1 MKKKGLIRKKEKQK
15 QHEPEEIPRPTLR
28 SDEEP
33 DEENIESDVEIRKA
47 FLITLYNADI
57 NESVII
63 EADDILKALV
73 RFTEVFE
80 EDFEFADILN
90 LGIQETQIIK

>member
-15 QHEPEEIPRPTLR
+15 QPEEVPKPIQP
-28 SDEEP
+28 EE
-33 DEENIESDVEIRKA
+33 DIENDVEVRRA

-57 NESVII
+57 NESIII
-63 EADDILKALV
+63 EADNILKALV

-80 EDFEFADILN
+80 EDFEFAEMMN